1 MKFFRLA
8 ALISLSTSVG
18 CSPHSVAPAAPQR
31 EPAATQG
38 ISESK
43 RPTEP
48 VDVQALARRELGEL
62 PALAPVAGRGW
73 VTQVAGRNVSISPGI
88 VEKSERFSFEF
99 EESTRAE
106 CTVFEGPMDAGTYFG
121 NVLEEVKK
129 SWTIVGVHPTDFK
142 VEQEIPVYFV
152 SVQYH
157 KQAEQ
162 RILAGQLKLALGLH
176 HLRPVVCAHDV
187 PGYTQTFE
195 NVARTLFANYR
206 VDNEERPTATSISV
220 AKIGELPIGFAR
232 DSVREFEDGRSVS
245 LSMSTEIVPRSATEV
260 MVSDEAEGLVIRGP
274 RILEGRYFQSDL
286 RGKRLDLKLT
296 SSRGNRYHVAGTFG
310 TKPLEADFTVK
321 GGLPSP
327 EATRSRLQQVLGKS
341 QPFRFTQSEYHASLN
356 PSNAIDVQYFR
367 LRDDPAHTI
376 HVSIGQLEALVTLDD
391 QAEQIRSE
399 MRVGAQTLVVER
411 VYWRDDRSQ
420 NPSRKNSNRKA
431 SPK

>member
-1 MKFFRLA
+1 MKFFRLT
-8 ALISLSTSVG
+8 ALICLSTSVG
-18 CSPHSVAPAAPQR
+18 CSPHSVIPTSPQP
-31 EPAATQG
+31 EPAAARAR
-38 ISESK
+38 SDSK
-43 RPTEP
+43 RTTAP

-62 PALAPVAGRGW
+62 PALVPVAGRGW
-73 VTQVAGRNVSISPGI
+73 VTQVAGRNVSVSPGI

-99 EESTRAE
+99 EESTPAE
-106 CTVFEGPMDAGTYFG
+106 CTVFEEPMDAGTYFG
-121 NVLEEVKK
+121 NVLEEAKK
-129 SWTIVGVHPTDFK
+129 SLTIVGVRPTGFK

-157 KQAEQ
+157 KQTAQ
-162 RILAGQLKLALGLH
+162 GILAGQLKLALGLH

-195 NVARTLFANYR
+195 GVARTLFANYR

-220 AKIGELPIGFAR
+220 AKIGELPIGFTR
-232 DSVREFEDGRSVS
+232 ESVREFEDGRSVS
-245 LSMSTEIVPRSATEV
+245 FSMSTEIVPRSETDV

-274 RILEGRYFQSDL
+274 KILEGRYFQSDM
-286 RGKRLDLKLT
+286 RGRRVDLKLT
-296 SSRGNRYHVAGTFG
+296 SRGGNRYHVAGGFG
-310 TKPLEADFTVK
+310 SKPLEADFTVN

-327 EATRSRLQQVLGKS
+327 EATRLRLQQASSKA

-367 LRDDPAHTI
+367 LKDEPARTI
-376 HVSIGQLEALVTLDD
+376 HVSIGQLEVLVTLDER
-391 QAEQIRSE
+391 AEQIRSE

-420 NPSRKNSNRKA
+420 TPSLKHGKRKA